1 MTLMDILFLI
11 AVILGVI
18 LILLYFLNQWATKK
32 YGAQQELIESSKI
45 TTDIFVLHKKK
56 MRLKDANFP
65 KAVSNQIPK
74 FYSFI
79 KMPIIKAKLGNQIVS
94 LICDKK
100 IFKKITTNKKYKIQL
115 AGIYILDFANKPNKK
130 N

>member
-11 AVILGVI
+11 AVILGMI

-56 MRLKDANFP
+56 ISKSSFKSNTKILFVYKNAGYKSKAWQSNRFAYMRQKNF
-65 KAVSNQIPK
+65 
-74 FYSFI
+74 
-79 KMPIIKAKLGNQIVS
+79 
-94 LICDKK
+94 
-100 IFKKITTNKKYKIQL
+100 
-115 AGIYILDFANKPNKK
+115 
-130 N
+130 